1 MTVYKAFFKV
11 VIKYKFLIFIYT
23 AMLILFAGFNMQTS
37 QNSTNFVAEKPDVL
51 IINNDKEQKLSKNL
65 VEYIEKNSNIVNIE
79 DNEEARNDALF
90 YRDVSYIIYIPENYS
105 KDFLNGLN
113 PEIKIKSAGDA
124 GSSYAEMMITRYIK
138 VANIYEKEIQNEDEL
153 IKTINETLEKE
164 ANIEITLKLDVD
176 NLSRATFYY
185 NFMNYSI
192 LAGCVYVICII
203 ISSFREEKIR
213 KRTIISSMNYKK
225 YNKCIMLSSILY
237 VLFVVILYT
246 ILGYFV
252 FGSIMFSKRGLIYI
266 LNTFIFAIVALAL
279 SLLVSTLVN
288 KKEAVSGI
296 VNVVA
301 LSQAFL
307 CGAFIPVMWLP
318 DSVLKL
324 AHVFPAYYYINS
336 NELLASLE
344 VLNLSNLKLIFI
356 NMGVM
361 ILFIVIFIIL
371 NNIFSKKKQVL
382 R

>member
-1 MTVYKAFFKV
+1 M
-11 VIKYKFLIFIYT
+11 
-23 AMLILFAGFNMQTS
+23 
-37 QNSTNFVAEKPDVL
+37 
-51 IINNDKEQKLSKNL
+51 
-65 VEYIEKNSNIVNIE
+65 
-79 DNEEARNDALF
+79 
-90 YRDVSYIIYIPENYS
+90 
-105 KDFLNGLN
+105 
-113 PEIKIKSAGDA
+113 
-124 GSSYAEMMITRYIK
+124 
-138 VANIYEKEIQNEDEL
+138 
-153 IKTINETLEKE
+153 
-164 ANIEITLKLDVD
+164 IEITYKDKKI
-176 NLSRATFYY
+176 NT
-185 NFMNYSI
+185 
-192 LAGCVYVICII
+192 
-203 ISSFREEKIR
+203 EEKTVYELLKNEIEENN
-213 KRTIISSMNYKK
+213 IIACRFNNEVKSLNFELKEDGIIELIDIS
-225 YNKCIMLSSILY
+225 NKDGMRIY
-237 VLFVVILYT
+237 R
-246 ILGYFV
+246 
-252 FGSIMFSKRGLIYI
+252 RGLIYI

-307 CGAFIPVMWLP
+307 CCAFIPVMWLP

-324 AHVFPAYYYINS
+324 AHVLPAYYYINS